1 MEAGYEVHTV
11 IPLLFCAQI
20 LPLDEELTSSQAH
33 PLEIYAERMYIYN
46 VCGWWVE
53 YWAQEDWIYN
63 LEGKSTARLMSEGV
77 RRISSC
83 LLYTYKSLSVILL
96 PLRPSPALY
105 LDWAGY
111 LPVSCQHRRY
121 GTRKAGTHAKM
132 EGTVVCHWEFGDRLI
147 CAPIT
152 APLLSH
158 LSTQPFTLC
167 FHPLHEYFSSIHLL
181 CPSSAHHGRLLH
193 FHFFFYSF
201 SLGASNRGCCKLFRL
216 ISPPKQTCD
225 FGLHVRKLHLT
236 LENCK
241 FYSAFWAWIY
251 SLHLFLK
258 LQPLTPGQCRQW
270 DVR

>member
-1 MEAGYEVHTV
+1 MNNYAKKKPRQLNPTIVLLKKSKNIWVYGGWLWSPV

-20 LPLDEELTSSQAH
+20 

-77 RRISSC
+77 SSC

-147 CAPIT
+147 CALIT

-167 FHPLHEYFSSIHLL
+167 FHPLHDYFSSI
-181 CPSSAHHGRLLH
+181 GRLLH

-225 FGLHVRKLHLT
+225 LGLHVRKLHLT

-241 FYSAFWAWIY
+241 FYSAFWEWIY